1 MTQANSEPIRPLT
14 FGHRRLVPSACIA
27 DAKHH
32 IRAFFNEPLE
42 EFGFITRECDSAGQV
57 EARLRDGALDLFVV
71 GFSAGG
77 PGAAEIVQALAAAG
91 FPGKVLLIGNYCA
104 PALMAVHELG
114 SELGLSMLPALGFP
128 YSTRE
133 LRERIA
139 SLLPTER
146 PPNPPVDVEE
156 ALRQDWLEMWYQ
168 AKIDVRTRKLAGAE
182 ALIRMRHP
190 AWGIVPPAYFIPADG
205 DPHFTALSE
214 FVITRA
220 IQDWHYF
227 VAEGVPVEL
236 AINLPVPILQDVA
249 LVKRMRLML
258 PDHPAF
264 HRLIVEINGTEVL
277 RDLALAQEI
286 ARQLRF
292 YNIGLSIDDL
302 GAEWSSFE
310 GLRHFPFIELKVDQK
325 FVIGCADDPLKQAVC
340 RTIVDLARRVKVP
353 TVAEGV
359 ETEADFA
366 AVRELGFDLAQ
377 GFLFGKAMEPKKFV
391 RTMLRPLAPLL

>member
-1 MTQANSEPIRPLT
+1 MIHANTDPIRPFT
-14 FGHRRLVPSACIA
+14 FGQRKLVPSACIA
-27 DAKHH
+27 DARHH
-32 IRAFFNEPLE
+32 IRTFFSEALE
-42 EFGFITRECDSAGQV
+42 EFGFITGECDSAGQV
-57 EARLRDGALDLFVV
+57 HARLRDRALDLFVI

-77 PGAAEIVQALAAAG
+77 PGAAEVIQALAAAS
-91 FPGKVLLIGNYCA
+91 FSGKVLLIGNYCA

-114 SELGLSMLPALGFP
+114 NELGLSMLPALGFP
-128 YSTRE
+128 YSNRE
-133 LRERIA
+133 LRERIV
-139 SLLPTER
+139 SLLPKER
-146 PPNPPVDVEE
+146 PPSPPVDVEE

-168 AKIDVRTRKLAGAE
+168 AKVDVRTCKLAGAE

-190 AWGIVPPAYFIPADG
+190 TWGIVPPAYFIPADG
-205 DPHFTALSE
+205 DPHFAALSE
-214 FVITRA
+214 FVIARA

-227 VAEGVPVEL
+227 VAEGVPLEL
-236 AINLPVPILQDVA
+236 AINLPVPILQDTE

-277 RDLALAQEI
+277 RDLPLAQEI
-286 ARQLRF
+286 AKQLRF

-325 FVIGCADDPLKQAVC
+325 FITGCADDPLKQAVC
-340 RTIVDLARRVKVP
+340 RTIIDLARRFDTP

-366 AVRELGFDLAQ
+366 AVRDLGFDLAQ
-377 GFLFGKAMEPKKFV
+377 GFLFGKAMEPKKFA
-391 RTMLRPLAPLL
+391 RTMLRPLTVPH